1 MICKDKKHNTWY
13 VKYYQK
19 DRSGK
24 LISTTKRGFADKTSA
39 KRYELEMSCTTKLP
53 VTFKD
58 MYCEYINSLNCSDEE
73 KHTRISYCEKYIT
86 FKNKKLD
93 SITKPILNAYAND
106 FKSYDKLSV
115 TTKNR
120 ILGYIKSTYR
130 YANEIYDIKNIS
142 SVIKPYPKDR
152 EEKEV
157 LTLEEFNNLISFE
170 KNPIMH
176 AFFYTAYWTGCRR
189 GELRGLYKEDLED
202 HCLSI
207 KHTMRLDESSMK
219 VGTKTSNLIKR
230 IALDDDTYNLL
241 LPLAKREGKYLFG
254 DEVPLSNETIR
265 RHLNNC
271 VKKAKIDK
279 HITVHTLRHSHGSL
293 LLANG
298 MDIATVSKRLGHSS
312 LTTTLN
318 TYIHILDDE
327 GKAVIS
333 AINKIKKSNVS

>member
-1 MICKDKKHNTWY
+1 MICKDKKRGTWY
-13 VKYYQK
+13 VKYYQRNS
-19 DRSGK
+19 DGK
-24 LISTTKRGFADKTSA
+24 TVSTTKRGFVDKTSA
-39 KRYELEMSCTTKLP
+39 KRFELEMACSTKSP
-53 VTFKD
+53 VTFGE
-58 MYCEYINSLNCSDEE
+58 MYREYIKSLNCSQEE
-73 KHTRISYCEKYIT
+73 KHTRISYCDNYIT
-86 FKNKKLD
+86 FKNRKLE
-93 SITKPILNAYAND
+93 SITKPILIAYAND
-106 FKSYDKLSV
+106 FKLNDKLSV

-142 SVIKPYPKDR
+142 SVIKPYPNDR

-157 LTLEEFNNLISFE
+157 LTLEEFNSLISFE
-170 KNPIMH
+170 KNPIMY

-202 HCLSI
+202 HALSI

-219 VGTKTSNLIKR
+219 VGTKTSSLIKR
-230 IALDDDTYNLL
+230 VALDDETYKLL
-241 LPLAKREGKYLFG
+241 VPLAKRKGLYLFG

-271 VKKAKIDK
+271 VSAAKIDK

-298 MDIATVSKRLGHSS
+298 VDIATVSKRLGHSS
-312 LTTTLN
+312 ISTTIN
-318 TYIHILDDE
+318 NYIHILDDE
-327 GKAVIS
+327 GKVVV
-333 AINKIKKSNVS
+333 NCVEKIKKH